1 MAKRAKAPWENP
13 SDAPVI
19 EQSIH
24 DYIVSIFRMSPHD
37 RGVEIIPIS
46 PGAEAKR
53 GWDASVNQV
62 IPLFFQYKLPDFTS
76 KPRNTQPAA
85 FARRQEWKFNDANGI
100 FHFGLRAKAAKE
112 PRSQHEL
119 LVDLQNQGQR
129 VFYVAPTFIDF
140 RRLRFG
146 GELIDGRSWVP
157 SHVSFLGWGILERI
171 DVPLFNE
178 LVCIPPYANVDGSP
192 EDHRFFFNEHH
203 EVSLHSDPVE
213 VEGQSMRELL
223 LDQIQQLDEGQEA
236 TVHRDNYE
244 SYISGVIRALA
255 GGMDDSSSY
264 RTVRDFFEGHR
275 SDVEAHDRNP
285 MMRDIRA
292 LARVVK
298 KLSGVEMMLTVRRE
312 G

>member
-1 MAKRAKAPWENP
+1 MAKRTKAPWENP

-37 RGVEIIPIS
+37 KKVKIIPIS

-53 GWDASVNQV
+53 GWDASVEQA
-62 IPLFFQYKLPDFTS
+62 IPLFLQYKLPDFTS
-76 KPRNTQPAA
+76 KPRKTQSAA
-85 FARRQEWKFNDANGI
+85 FTRRQDWRFNDANGL
-100 FHFGLRAKAAKE
+100 FHFGLRAKASNE

-119 LVDLQNQGQR
+119 LVDLQNQGKR
-129 VFYVAPTFIDF
+129 VFYVAPNFVDF
-140 RRLRFG
+140 RRLREG
-146 GELIDGRSWVP
+146 GELIGGLSWVP
-157 SHVSFLGWGILERI
+157 SHVSILGWGILERV
-171 DVPLFNE
+171 DVPLFKE
-178 LVCIPPYANVDGSP
+178 LICIPPYANVDGDP

-203 EVSLHSDPVE
+203 EVSLHSEPMQ
-213 VEGQSMRELL
+213 VEGQSFREILV
-223 LDQIQQLDEGQEA
+223 DQIQQLDDSRGEA
-236 TVHRDNYE
+236 VHRDNYE

-255 GGMDDSSSY
+255 GGTDESPSY
-264 RTVRDFFEGHR
+264 RAVREFFESHR
-275 SDVEAHDRNP
+275 DGVEVQERNP

-312 G
+312 A